1 VDDYYN
7 LGTFGRVV
15 TTDSAEAQRWFDR
28 GLGWCYAFNRGEAVR
43 CFRQAIEHDDACA
56 LAHWGVAY
64 ASGAYYNRLWV
75 DFAQEERETVI
86 VTCREEIDAA
96 LARMDNAT
104 PIEQA
109 LIRAL
114 HQSFHAN
121 ALLGED
127 DFIIWNDIYAAGMR
141 QVYAA
146 YPDDLDVCCLCAEA
160 LISRTPWL
168 LWDLHTGQPAD
179 GADTLEAIA
188 LLERGMALAEAKGVA
203 HPGLPHLYIHT
214 MEMSPHP
221 EKALRAADSLREMIT
236 DAGHL
241 LHMPSHID
249 VLCGHYYEAVVANS
263 RAIAADN
270 KFLQRQGSVDPY
282 TLYRAHDYHF
292 KLYAA
297 MFLGQFRPA
306 IEAADEMI
314 ATIPEEL
321 LRSFDGHPADSLEGY
336 IPARMHVLV
345 RFGKWD
351 EIVAEPLPADQTL
364 YCVTTAMIHYAKG
377 VAHASSGHIAEA
389 EEAQATFRSA
399 CAVVPESRMLFSNKC
414 EDLLVIA
421 EEMLAGEIDYRK
433 GDFDGAFAHLR
444 QAVAMDDALPYAEPW
459 GWMQPVRH
467 ALGALLLEQD
477 RVEEAEA
484 VYRADLGLDSTLT
497 RPSQHPDN
505 IWSLH
510 GFVECLHKLGKHA
523 EAAIFQ
529 PRLDLAVA
537 RADVEISASCYCR
550 IGADDCCD

>member
-1 VDDYYN
+1 MDDYYD
-7 LGTFGRVV
+7 LGTYSWPV
-15 TTDSAEAQRWFDR
+15 TTASPEAQGWFDR
-28 GLGWCYAFNRGEAVR
+28 GLIWCYAFNRGEAVR
-43 CFRQAIEHDDACA
+43 CFRQAIEYDDACA

-64 ASGAYYNRLWV
+64 ASGAYYNRVWA
-75 DFAQEERETVI
+75 DFAQEERESVI
-86 VTCREEIDAA
+86 ATCREEIDAA
-96 LARMDNAT
+96 FALMDNAALV
-104 PIEQA
+104 EQA

-114 HQSFHAN
+114 HDSFDAS
-121 ALLGED
+121 ALLSED
-127 DFIIWNDIYAAGMR
+127 DFIVWNDTYAAEMR

-146 YPDDLDVCCLCAEA
+146 FPDDLDVCCLCAEA

-168 LWDLHTGQPAD
+168 LWDLQTGQPAE

-188 LLERGMALAEAKGVA
+188 ILERAMALAEARNIA
-203 HPGLPHLYIHT
+203 HPGLPHLYIHAL
-214 MEMSPHP
+214 EMSPYP
-221 EKALRAADSLREMIT
+221 ERALRAADSLREMIP

-249 VLCGHYYEAVVANS
+249 VLCGHYYEAVVANA
-263 RAIAADN
+263 RAIVADH
-270 KFLQRQGSVDPY
+270 KYLERQGAVDPY

-321 LRSFDGHPADSLEGY
+321 LRSLDGQPADSLEGY
-336 IPARMHVLV
+336 IQARMHVLV
-345 RFGKWD
+345 RFGRWD

-377 VAHASSGHIAEA
+377 VAHAASGRIAAA
-389 EEAQATFRSA
+389 EKAQTAFRAASA
-399 CAVVPESRMLFSNKC
+399 AVPESRMLFNNKC
-414 EDLLVIA
+414 EDLLAIA
-421 EEMLAGEIDYRK
+421 GEMLAGEIDYRK
-433 GDFDGAFAHLR
+433 GHFDSAFAHLR
-444 QAVAMDDALPYAEPW
+444 QAVQMDDSLPYAEPW

-467 ALGALLLEQD
+467 ALGALLLEQG
-477 RVEEAEA
+477 RVAEAEA
-484 VYRADLGLDSTLT
+484 VYRADLGLDGALI

-510 GFVECLHKLGKHA
+510 GFVECLHKLGKHD

-529 PRLDLAVA
+529 PRLNLARA
-537 RADVEISASCYCR
+537 RADANIGASCFCR
-550 IGADDCCD
+550 VGVDDCCH